1 MDFGSVWQGSEV
13 GDAAVKPMIV
23 VDADAM
29 ASERR
34 KAIYAYIVSFLA
46 QGIAGFFG
54 WHLHAMWPQIIERIA
69 K

>member
-1 MDFGSVWQGSEV
+1 MK
-13 GDAAVKPMIV
+13 AMIV

-34 KAIYAYIVSFLA
+34 KAMFAYVASFLA

-54 WHLHAMWPQIIERIA
+54 WHLHAYWPMIIERI